1 MTRAAFVV
9 PWRSDRFVSPGL
21 QNVCHLDLGLGCA
34 KFVFFLV
41 KCRPVPI
48 HTFGRGPASVHVLEP
63 FVGEDPCL
71 MFVSIGCRTCFV
83 GWCTFSAKWF
93 CMAALL
99 VRVVVLSLRTRCLS
113 KRPMTTLSL
122 SDRFV

>member
-1 MTRAAFVV
+1 MTRAAFVA

-21 QNVCHLDLGLGCA
+21 QNVCYRYLELGCA
-34 KFVFFLV
+34 KFVLFLV
-41 KCRPVPI
+41 ECRPVSI
-48 HTFGRGPASVHVLEP
+48 HTFGGGPASVRVLEI
-63 FVGEDPCL
+63 FAGEDPCL

-83 GWCTFSAKWF
+83 GWYTFSAKWF

-113 KRPMTTLSL
+113 ARAMTTFSW
-122 SDRFV
+122 SGRWV

>member
-1 MTRAAFVV
+1 MTRAVFVT
-9 PWRSDRFVSPGL
+9 PWRSDRFVSPRL
-21 QNVCHLDLGLGCA
+21 QNDCHLDLGLGCA

-41 KCRPVPI
+41 KCGRVSV
-48 HTFGRGPASVHVLEP
+48 HTFVGGPAGVHVLEP

-71 MFVSIGCRTCFV
+71 MFVSICCRTCFV
-83 GWCTFSAKWF
+83 GWYTFSAKWF

-113 KRPMTTLSL
+113 TRPMTTFSW
-122 SDRFV
+122 SDRLV